1 MVLING
7 FDAWVRTPKG
17 TFALTSHFY
26 APEVIHPDGASRIK
40 AFKNDLWP
48 TWTYHLED
56 GTKIEQEI
64 LVEHGRPIV
73 AVSWRLL
80 NKKKGV
86 SLKVRPLL
94 SGRDYHGLHRE
105 NPSFR
110 FDADKS
116 KKMVKWRPYNG
127 VPGIT
132 VSSNGKYIHQP
143 DWYRNFLYKAEKERG
158 LDFVE
163 DLASPGS
170 FEWDLSRADAVWIA
184 ASDDHDGAAPLDGPA
199 EKYLKNL
206 RKTEERRRGKFKTP
220 LYRAA
225 DNHIVRRGKGKTI
238 VAGYPW
244 FTDWGRD
251 TFVAF
256 RGLCLATGRID
267 DAKAILLQWAK
278 AASEGM
284 LPNRFT
290 DRGKMPEYNSVDAP
304 LWFIVAVRELSAA
317 IDRENGDTAWR
328 RTKARR
334 TLRETID
341 AILMSYT
348 AGARY
353 GIRCDTD
360 GLLAAGEP
368 GVPLTWMD
376 AKVGP
381 WVVTPRFGKPVEIQ
395 ALWVNALYIG
405 GCFSRK
411 WKKLYED
418 ALESFQSRFWHKE
431 GGYLYDAV
439 DVNHRPGTADASFR
453 PNQILAVGGLPT
465 ILLDKKKARR
475 VVESVEKR
483 LWTPAGLRSLARD
496 EPQYS
501 PRYEGSIWERDRAYH
516 QGTAWPW
523 LMGPF
528 IEAWVWIH
536 GNTTQAK
543 KKARKRFFTP
553 FLQHLD
559 PSGSGYLPEIAD
571 GDPPHT
577 PRGCPSQAWS
587 VGEALRVD
595 QLVLGGKQKG
605 K

>member
-1 MVLING
+1 MVLVNG
-7 FDAWVRTPKG
+7 FDAWVRTPRG
-17 TFALTSHFY
+17 TFALTSQFY

-48 TWTYHLED
+48 TWTYRLED

-64 LVEHGRPIV
+64 LVEHGRPV
-73 AVSWRLL
+73 VTVSWRLL
-80 NKKKGV
+80 NNKRDV
-86 SLKVRPLL
+86 SLTVRPFL

-110 FDADKS
+110 FDADTS
-116 KKMVKWRPYNG
+116 AEVVKWRPYDG
-127 VPGIT
+127 VPGIV

-143 DWYRNFLYKAEKERG
+143 DWYRNFFYREEKERG
-158 LDFVE
+158 LDVVE

-170 FEWDLSRADAVWIA
+170 FEWDLSRGDAIWIA
-184 ASDDHDGAAPLDGPA
+184 ASDGHDGAAPLDEPA
-199 EKYLKNL
+199 EKYLKAL
-206 RKTEERRRGKFKTP
+206 RKTEEKRRRKFKTP
-220 LYRAA
+220 LHRAA
-225 DNHIVRRGKGKTI
+225 DAHIVRRGKGKTI

-251 TFVAF
+251 TFVAL
-256 RGLCLATGRID
+256 RGLCLATGRIA

-278 AASEGM
+278 AISEGM

-317 IDRENGDTAWR
+317 IGREKGEAAWR
-328 RTKARR
+328 RTKARG

-341 AILMSYT
+341 TILTSYA
-348 AGARY
+348 AGTRY
-353 GIRCDTD
+353 GIRCDAD

-376 AKVGP
+376 ARIGP
-381 WVVTPRFGKPVEIQ
+381 WVVTPRIGKPVEVQ

-411 WKKLYED
+411 WKKHYED

-431 GGYLYDAV
+431 GGYLYDVV

-453 PNQILAVGGLPT
+453 PNQIFAVGGLPL
-465 ILLDKKKARR
+465 ILLDEKKARR
-475 VVESVEKR
+475 VVGAVEKR
-483 LWTPAGLRSLARD
+483 LLTPAGLRSLARD

-501 PRYEGSIWERDRAYH
+501 PRYEGGIWERDRAYH

-528 IEAWVWIH
+528 IEAWVRIH

-543 KKARKRFFTP
+543 KKARKRFLTP

-559 PSGSGYLPEIAD
+559 PSGSGHLPEIAD

-577 PRGCPSQAWS
+577 PRGCPFQAWS

-595 QLVLGGKQKG
+595 RLLLSGKQAG